1 MRSCFCTLGV
11 HTVVAHC
18 LKVQALEIR
27 QEKGVA
33 LRVPGAISNVHRV
46 RGVDAGPRLR
56 EPLARHSDDER
67 LSVRRGCRRRC
78 EFGSVATW

>member
-1 MRSCFCTLGV
+1 MGV

-46 RGVDAGPRLR
+46 RGVDAGPRLG
-56 EPLARHSDDER
+56 EPLARHDDGEI
-67 LSVRRGCRRRC
+67 LSLRRGCRCRC
-78 EFGSVATW
+78 EYGSVATW